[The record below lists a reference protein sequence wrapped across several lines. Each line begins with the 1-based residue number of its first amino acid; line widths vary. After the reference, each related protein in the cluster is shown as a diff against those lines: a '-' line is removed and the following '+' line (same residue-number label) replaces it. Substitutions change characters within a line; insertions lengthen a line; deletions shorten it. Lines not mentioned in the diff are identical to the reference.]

1 MSKQVRPATT
11 VLVALVATVLSFNTL
26 AQATRL
32 TLGYANATEFLPAF
46 VAKDRG
52 IFAKHGLEVTMTAI
66 PSSSLVPPTLMS
78 GSIDM
83 GIATPPNL
91 VLAAEAGLDLVA
103 TSGSARIMKTNTR
116 VSLVARAGTVI
127 EKPGDLVGKKV
138 AVPGINSSID
148 LVLRKWLL
156 DAKVPLAKV
165 TFIETTLPQMPDL
178 LKGGTV
184 DAVAAIEP
192 ILSRIVLGG
201 IGVKPIDYFS
211 EVNSDIVG
219 AFWMSTRA
227 WATGHP
233 AAIQSFRAAY
243 AESIAWITANPDEA
257 KKVEAKWL
265 GFNGRAFPNFSL
277 ELRQS
282 DLDTYVAIGR
292 ELSVVHQAVDTSRL
306 IWK

>member
-1 MSKQVRPATT
+1 MAPARLPVV
-11 VLVALVATVLSFNTL
+11 VLLTLLTAIASFTAF
-26 AQATRL
+26 AQSTKV

-52 IFAKHGLEVTMTAI
+52 IFAKHGLDVTMTAI
-66 PSSSLVPPTLMS
+66 PSSSLVPPTLIS

-103 TSGSARIMKTNTR
+103 TCGSARLLKTNIR
-116 VSLVARAGTVI
+116 VSLVARPGVVI
-127 EKPGDLVGKKV
+127 EKPSDLAGKKV
-138 AVPGINSSID
+138 GVPGINSSID

-156 DAKVPLAKV
+156 DAKVPLARV

-178 LKGGTV
+178 LKSGNV

-201 IGVKPIDYFS
+201 IGVKPIDYYS

-219 AFWMSTRA
+219 AFWMSTRS
-227 WATGHP
+227 WATAHS

-243 AESIAWITANPDEA
+243 AESIAWIAANPDEA

-277 ELRQS
+277 EMRQS
-282 DLDTYVAIGR
+282 DFDTYVNIGR
-292 ELSVVHQAVDTSRL
+292 ELGVVRQAVDTSKL

>member
-1 MSKQVRPATT
+1 MPRQARSIIAAFAVLAAVIATS
-11 VLVALVATVLSFNTL
+11 AF
-26 AQATRL
+26 AQTTRL

-52 IFAKHGLEVTMTAI
+52 IFAKHGLDATMTAI
-66 PSSSLVPPTLMS
+66 PSSSLVPPTLIS
-78 GSIDM
+78 GGIDM

-91 VLAAEAGLDLVA
+91 VLAADAGLDLVA
-103 TSGSARIMKTNTR
+103 TSGSARILKTNTR
-116 VSLVARAGTVI
+116 VSLVGRAGTAI
-127 EKPGDLVGKKV
+127 EKPADLVGKKV
-138 AVPGINSSID
+138 GVPGINSSID

-178 LKGGTV
+178 LKSGNV

-219 AFWMSTRA
+219 AFWMSTRS
-227 WATGHP
+227 WAAAHP
-233 AAIQSFRAAY
+233 AAIESFRAAY
-243 AESIAWITANPDEA
+243 AESMAWIAANPDEA

-282 DLDTYVAIGR
+282 DFDTYVAICR
-292 ELSVVHQAVDTSRL
+292 ELGVVRGPVDTSKL